1 MAKRGKRYIQ
11 LKEKVDRD
19 KYYDPEEA
27 FELLKELA
35 SINFD
40 ETVELSV
47 KLGVDPRHA
56 DQQIRGAVTL
66 PHGTG
71 KDKKVVV
78 FAKGDKAREAQ
89 EAGAE
94 EVGVEELIEK
104 IQEGWLDFDAAV
116 ATPDVMNQVGKLGR
130 VLGPRGLMPNPKAGT
145 VTQDVG
151 KAVSEIKAGK
161 VEYRTDRS
169 GNINMPIGKISFTPQ
184 QLLDNFYT
192 VIDVLMKSR
201 PSSAKGQYFRSIAV
215 SNTMSPSVKINIQRA
230 LAMGKTG

>member
-27 FELLKELA
+27 FEILKELA
-35 SINFD
+35 NNNFD

-78 FAKGDKAREAQ
+78 FAKGEKAREAQ

-230 LAMGKTG
+230 LALGKTG